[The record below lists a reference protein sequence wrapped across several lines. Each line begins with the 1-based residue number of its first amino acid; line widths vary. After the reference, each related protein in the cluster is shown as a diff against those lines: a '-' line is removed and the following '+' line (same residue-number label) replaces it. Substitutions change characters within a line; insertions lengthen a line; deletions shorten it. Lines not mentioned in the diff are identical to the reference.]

1 MDEKIPIKPDLNE
14 ETEKHSAGIESLS
27 PEHIAEKN
35 FNKLIKWFQK
45 QEGWG
50 TSTLRGDIRSLQTPG
65 GESFVSKSTRQEEF
79 TYVSPD
85 EKGERG
91 GFREITT
98 YTLTVGAQKRER
110 IPFYST
116 NQSSYSGGKEFI
128 VSSGVHVE
136 APKGTPEQ
144 IRDKLLAETRKK
156 LEDIFE
162 RWEGYGLPSHTQETQ
177 PNPEDDDCYK
187 ARWSELQQNL
197 QHEWDNEDTQFLA
210 EKKRLWEEYENAAEE
225 LRKARNDVKEADRAA
240 KERGVRDF
248 ELPLKPDY
256 GNIGVDNIEEIN
268 RKTVVLHTYIEEIN
282 EYLATQA
289 ERLDGEAGK
298 ASTETGQSAETR
310 RLWGIAESLAK
321 IAEQKLGSATAK
333 TLLQNVSTANY
344 GRVRRQ
350 DSIRHAIG
358 DLSGEAER
366 FYELYRASDVN
377 DVLNSTLNILEKVD
391 KSEVSENSREISQ
404 QEVKEKELPHLKDAD
419 KKGWWA
425 HELPNGFKHSE
436 KLNKADKVIYD
447 TGRRVDVHCPSCPG
461 NPLVGY
467 LQK

>member
-1 MDEKIPIKPDLNE
+1 MDEKLPIEPGSNE
-14 ETEKHSAGIESLS
+14 EVEKHSADIESLS
-27 PEHIAEKN
+27 PERIAEKN
-35 FNKLIKWFQK
+35 FNELIKWFQE

-50 TSTLRGDIRSLQTPG
+50 NSTLRGDIRSLQTPG
-65 GESFVSKSTRQEEF
+65 GESFVGKSTHREEF

-98 YTLTVGAQKRER
+98 YALTVGAQKRER
-110 IPFYST
+110 VPFYST

-177 PNPEDDDCYK
+177 PNPEDDDRYK

-197 QHEWDNEDTQFLA
+197 QREWDNEDAQFLA

-225 LRKARNDVKEADRAA
+225 LRKARNDAEEADRTAR
-240 KERGVRDF
+240 KRGVHDF
-248 ELPLKPDY
+248 ELPSRPDY
-256 GNIGVDNIEEIN
+256 GNIRVDNIEEIN
-268 RKTVVLHTYIEEIN
+268 RKTVALHTYIEEIN

-289 ERLDGEAGK
+289 ERLNGEAGEES
-298 ASTETGQSAETR
+298 AETGQSAEAR

-321 IAEQKLGSATAK
+321 IAEQKLGSTTAK
-333 TLLQNVSTANY
+333 TLFQNVSTANY
-344 GRVRRQ
+344 GRARRQ
-350 DSIRHAIG
+350 DDIRHAIG
-358 DLSGEAER
+358 DLSEEAGR

-377 DVLNSTLNILEKVD
+377 DVLNNTLNILEKVD
-391 KSEVSENSREISQ
+391 AGEVGEHLHEISQ
-404 QEVKEKELPHLKDAD
+404 QEVKEKELLHLKDAD

-447 TGRRVDVHCPSCPG
+447 AGRRVDVRCPSCPG